1 MIKKTQMSKVAQSWR
16 LLGRLLGPLLKP
28 GLSLIK
34 NVIKPLPKS
43 VLTPSRLTA
52 AASTTDPVIQ
62 KWINCSGTTIV
73 IISSEEME
81 SIMNKI
87 KSFEESGLL
96 IKCVSENI
104 RNGAKEK
111 SGFLSMLLDKL
122 GASLLAYLLPGKVL
136 SKLVRN

>member
-1 MIKKTQMSKVAQSWR
+1 
-16 LLGRLLGPLLKP
+16 
-28 GLSLIK
+28 
-34 NVIKPLPKS
+34 
-43 VLTPSRLTA
+43 
-52 AASTTDPVIQ
+52 
-62 KWINCSGTTIV
+62 
-73 IISSEEME
+73 ME